1 MTTIGTPVSVAADNK
16 EVTVLFD
23 AGEFNTSL
31 TFDCRSK
38 AEVRECLRM
47 WSLLINQATE
57 MSPDTEEYFDDAEED
72 AQ

>member
-31 TFDCRSK
+31 TFDCRNK

-47 WSLLINQATE
+47 WSLLIDKATE
-57 MSPDTEEYFDDAEED
+57 MSPDTEEYLEED

>member
-1 MTTIGTPVSVAADNK
+1 MTTIGTPVSVAADGK

-23 AGEFNTSL
+23 IGDYSTSL
-31 TFDCRSK
+31 TFDCRTK
-38 AEVRECLRM
+38 AEVSECINM
-47 WSLLINQATE
+47 WSALIYQATE